1 MKIGVMVLGC
11 PKNVADISNFKGIM
25 NSRGHKIVDDATKAD
40 LVLVDTCGFIEEAKK
55 ESIEEILYLC
65 SLKEQKSDLK
75 IIATGCLVQR
85 YYYELKSEIVELDG
99 LIGNVSPVTLA
110 NLIENETYFYFRDP
124 DGVYPFFDRMDNDS
138 YAYLKIGDGCD
149 RNCAFCSIPSFK
161 GKSKSRRLEDILNEA
176 RKLIE
181 NGVREI
187 ILVSQDTT
195 QYGADLGEENY
206 LANLLEKL
214 NDIDGDFWIR
224 VMYLH
229 PDHINEA
236 IINAIIN
243 LPKVVNYFDIPIQS
257 GSSRILKVMGRYK
270 DPSELKRLF
279 GLIRS
284 KEPGAVLRT
293 TIMVGF
299 PGETEETFRETLDFI
314 SEIKFNRLG
323 GFVYSPEEGTPS
335 VNMDITMPSD
345 EAAECLKELLDTQDQ
360 ISFELNQTLIGK
372 KLKVLVEEKIE
383 NNLVAR
389 GYNSAPEIDGT
400 VISNGTT
407 EPGNFATCLIEEA
420 YDHDIKGVILE

>member
-1 MKIGVMVLGC
+1 MKIGVLVLGC

-25 NSRGHKIVDDATKAD
+25 KSKSHEIVDDALEAD
-40 LVLVDTCGFIEEAKK
+40 LVIVDTCGFIEAAKA

-65 SLKEQKSDLK
+65 SLKEQKSELK

-85 YYYELKSEIVELDG
+85 YYYELKSDIPELDG

-110 NLIENETYFYFRDP
+110 DLIENETFFYHRDP
-124 DGVYPFFDRMDNDS
+124 DGIYPFVNRLDTAS

-161 GKSKSRRLEDILNEA
+161 GRSLSRKPEDIITEA
-176 RKLIE
+176 KKLVE

-195 QYGADLGEENY
+195 QYGSDFGKPDY
-206 LANLLEKL
+206 LAVLLEKL
-214 NDIDGDFWIR
+214 NAIDGDFWIR

-229 PDHINEA
+229 PDHIDET
-236 IINAIIN
+236 IINTMIK
-243 LPKVVNYFDIPIQS
+243 LPKVVNYFDIPTQS
-257 GSSRILKVMGRYK
+257 GSSDILKAMGRFK
-270 DPSELKRLF
+270 SPSDLKQLF
-279 GLIRS
+279 ELIRS
-284 KEPGAVLRT
+284 KEPGSVLRT

-299 PGETEETFRETLDFI
+299 PGETEETFKETLDFI

-323 GFVYSPEEGTPS
+323 GFVYSPEEGTQS
-335 VNMDITMPSD
+335 ADMKLTMNSED
-345 EAAECLKELLDTQDQ
+345 AAEYLKILLDTQDQ
-360 ISFELNQTLIGK
+360 ISYELNQTLVGK
-372 KLKVLVEEKIE
+372 KLKVLVEEKVE
-383 NNLVAR
+383 NELVAR

-400 VISNGTT
+400 IIGNGTV

-420 YDHDIKGVILE
+420 YEHDIKGVILG